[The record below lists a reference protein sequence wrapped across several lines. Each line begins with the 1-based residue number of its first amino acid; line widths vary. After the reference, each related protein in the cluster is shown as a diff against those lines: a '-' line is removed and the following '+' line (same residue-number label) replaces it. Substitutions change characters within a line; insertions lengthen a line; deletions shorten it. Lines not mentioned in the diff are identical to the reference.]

1 MELTSPEGSLMA
13 TFEYNMQ
20 TKVVKNMFLLI
31 NSKVKTIIK
40 YILTKII
47 LFLCCFK

>member
-20 TKVVKNMFLLI
+20 TKVVKNI
-31 NSKVKTIIK
+31 DS
-40 YILTKII
+40 YTKSSEIDP
-47 LFLCCFK
+47 FTPSVGV